1 MKGKNPNNNPKTL
14 RKIFQLLQP
23 VKALLII
30 ALICTAFSS
39 GFQLA
44 TIKMAQYFIDDVL
57 PSIEQQVE
65 QIEISE
71 EQIVSLKESCPVV
84 ADLKDEEVALVV
96 KLLQAE
102 NTSIAI
108 KIQDLKNRDPFF
120 NNLEDEDISEL
131 IKTVDDYEPSTI
143 QNKIDKTLSGYF
155 QSIDVRSFIFI
166 VMILFVSYGVTHG
179 IGMFLSVLLG
189 QKVVL
194 NLRMTI
200 FNHLQELSSNFYE
213 DQQTGGIMSW
223 LTNDINVFRM
233 FSSNQLNSFVQNSV
247 LVLGAL
253 IGLFFISWQLALVSF
268 CIVPLLGVV
277 IHYAG
282 SRMRKATRRVQEK
295 LSDISSV
302 LHEVISAIQIV
313 KSFGME
319 SHEVG
324 RFKNENVQTYKAEM
338 KKAWISALLQP
349 AIQMVV
355 AIGIMVILLIGINQL
370 SNGILQTGQLIVFV
384 TFLHIVSDKG
394 KRLGQTYANLNEL
407 FAAGDRIFEFLD
419 VKSDIVEIENPVEL
433 ADVKGDVTFR
443 NLSFSYD
450 NSDLVLK
457 NINIAV
463 PSGKVIALVGP
474 SGAGKSSMGKLLPR
488 FYDPTGGQVLVDGV
502 DIKTASIKSLRAQLG
517 IVPQETILFSTTIR
531 ENIAYGRLDASM
543 EDIIE
548 AAKAANAH
556 EFITKLPDGYD
567 TLVGERGSKLSGG
580 QAQRVSIARAILKNP
595 RILILDEA
603 TSSLDAQSEELV
615 QQALEKLMAGRTTF
629 IIAHRLT
636 TIKNADEIIVLSQGE
651 IAQRGTHEELMGVDG
666 IYRNLYQMQSVGAN
680 GDIDNRSSHSDK
692 PDYSRED
699 DS

>member
-1 MKGKNPNNNPKTL
+1 MIL
-14 RKIFQLLQP
+14 MF
-23 VKALLII
+23 
-30 ALICTAFSS
+30 S

-57 PSIEQQVE
+57 PSIE
-65 QIEISE
+65 
-71 EQIVSLKESCPVV
+71 
-84 ADLKDEEVALVV
+84 
-96 KLLQAE
+96 
-102 NTSIAI
+102 
-108 KIQDLKNRDPFF
+108 
-120 NNLEDEDISEL
+120 
-131 IKTVDDYEPSTI
+131 
-143 QNKIDKTLSGYF
+143 
-155 QSIDVRSFIFI
+155 
-166 VMILFVSYGVTHG
+166 
-179 IGMFLSVLLG
+179 
-189 QKVVL
+189 
-194 NLRMTI
+194 
-200 FNHLQELSSNFYE
+200 
-213 DQQTGGIMSW
+213 QQTGGIMSW